1 MKTIVVTGA
10 GGYIGS
16 QVVRELAG
24 RGVRVIAV
32 DRSAGASASEMPGV
46 RWVATDLFDPALDLC
61 ELIGCVPDVCLHL
74 AWRNGF
80 AHNDESHMD
89 DLSAHYRFLMNMARA
104 GVGQIAVMGTMHE
117 VGYWEGAI
125 TADTPCNPQ
134 SLYGIAKNALRQALA
149 LSLAPMPVAFQW
161 LRAFYIYGN
170 DEKAQSIFGK
180 LLRAARAG
188 DERFPFT
195 TGKNLYDFI
204 TVEELARQIAA
215 VVLQDKVTGV
225 INCCTGEPESLADRV
240 EGFIRENGLS
250 IALDYGAFPDRPYD
264 SPGVWGDATEIRAII
279 MAFEGSSD
287 AEGGRESDEVS

>member
-1 MKTIVVTGA
+1 MKTVVVTGA

-16 QVVRELAG
+16 QVVRELSR
-24 RGVRVIAV
+24 RGARVVAV
-32 DRSAGASASEMPGV
+32 DRSVDESADKGGDV
-46 RWVATDLFDPALDLC
+46 RWAAADLFDPELDLC
-61 ELIGCVPDVCLHL
+61 EVVGCVPDVCLHL

-89 DLSAHYRFLMNMARA
+89 DLSAHYRFLMNMVGS
-104 GVGQIAVMGTMHE
+104 GVQQIAVMGTMHE

-125 TADTPCNPQ
+125 AADTPCNPQ
-134 SLYGIAKNALRQALA
+134 SLYGIAKNALRQGLS
-149 LSLAPMPVAFQW
+149 LSLAPLPVTFQW

-180 LLRAARAG
+180 ILRAARAG
-188 DERFPFT
+188 EKKFPFT

-215 VVLQDKVTGV
+215 VVLQSEVSGI

-264 SPGVWGDATEIRAII
+264 SPGVWGDAAEIRAILG
-279 MAFEGSSD
+279 AQCGVES
-287 AEGGRESDEVS
+287 GGVS

>member
-1 MKTIVVTGA
+1 MKTVVVTGA

-16 QVVRELAG
+16 QVVRELAR

-32 DRSAGASASEMPGV
+32 DRSVGESAGKGGDV
-46 RWVATDLFDPALDLC
+46 RWIAADLFDPSLDLC
-61 ELIGCVPDVCLHL
+61 ELVGYVPSVCLHL

-89 DLSAHYRFLMNMARA
+89 DLSAHYRFLMNMAKA

-134 SLYGIAKNALRQALA
+134 SLYGIAKNALRQGLS
-149 LSLAPMPVAFQW
+149 LSLAPLPVTFQW

-180 LLRAARAG
+180 ILRAARG
-188 DERFPFT
+188 GKESFPFT

-204 TVEELARQIAA
+204 TVDELACQIAA
-215 VVLQDKVTGV
+215 VVLQDEVSGV

-264 SPGVWGDATEIRAII
+264 SPGVWGSATEIRAIL
-279 MAFEGSSD
+279 AAQRG
-287 AEGGRESDEVS
+287 ESDEVS

>member
-1 MKTIVVTGA
+1 
-10 GGYIGS
+10 
-16 QVVRELAG
+16 
-24 RGVRVIAV
+24 
-32 DRSAGASASEMPGV
+32 
-46 RWVATDLFDPALDLC
+46 
-61 ELIGCVPDVCLHL
+61 
-74 AWRNGF
+74 
-80 AHNDESHMD
+80 
-89 DLSAHYRFLMNMARA
+89 
-104 GVGQIAVMGTMHE
+104 
-117 VGYWEGAI
+117 
-125 TADTPCNPQ
+125 
-134 SLYGIAKNALRQALA
+134 
-149 LSLAPMPVAFQW
+149 MPVAFQW

-225 INCCTGEPESLADRV
+225 INCCTGAPESLADRV

-279 MAFEGSSD
+279 MASEGSSG
-287 AEGGRESDEVS
+287 AEGGRKSAEVS